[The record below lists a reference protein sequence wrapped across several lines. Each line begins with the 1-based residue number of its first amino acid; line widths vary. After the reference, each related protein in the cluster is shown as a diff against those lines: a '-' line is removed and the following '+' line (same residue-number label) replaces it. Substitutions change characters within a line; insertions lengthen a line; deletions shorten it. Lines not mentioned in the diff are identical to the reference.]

1 MAQVIADLLSEDL
14 RDRSL
19 GPKAAAAAPATAG
32 TAATGGSRDLVL
44 LWIRGAMRAHSNPAL
59 EAAVQIA
66 RGLDLPLL
74 VYQALDERH
83 PYASDRLWRFALEGA
98 RDLSEGLAAR
108 GIRYAFHL
116 TRPGHRTP
124 ALKTLSQRAAV
135 IVADV
140 HPVEPIRTWTECV
153 AAAPGAAP
161 LVQVDASCVVPVTAT
176 DQAIE
181 RAFTFRKKTSKHR
194 RRWVGWE
201 PEESPAPRRYE
212 GALPFEP
219 LNFNGADFPA
229 LIAACSIDHGIAPV
243 GNTVGGTRAAQAR
256 WGAFREGGLA
266 RYARDRNDPLRAG
279 VSRMSPYLHFG
290 MASAFQLV
298 AESHRIGG
306 PGAAKFLD
314 ELLVWRESAWH
325 FCHHVRNVDSS
336 AALPEWARETLRE
349 HEADPRPA
357 LLSWD
362 TLAHAQTG
370 DELWDAMQTSL
381 LRRGEL
387 HNNLRM
393 TWGKAVLPWTPNAEV
408 ALERLLDLNHRY
420 ALDGR
425 DPASYG
431 GILWCLGQFDR
442 PFPPAQ
448 PILGTVRERT
458 TQTHAQRIDLDT
470 YKARVS
476 EPSSGPSLRIAV
488 IGAGIAGLSAAR
500 ALVDAGHHVEVFD
513 KGRGVGGRTSLRRRD
528 PFAFDHGAQ
537 YFTARDPRFRR
548 FVDAWV
554 EEGVVAPFSARLAVI
569 DAPGGARER
578 DGAQGAG
585 APPERF
591 VGLPGMNAMAVRM
604 AQGLNLRTATR
615 VAGFTRSEGSA
626 EGTRSPWTLQF
637 EDGASTA
644 AFDWVL
650 VTAPPPQ
657 TAELVAASAPLAAIA
672 SSVPMAPCWAAMV
685 AFEEPF
691 PADFDGAFINAGP
704 LSWAAR
710 NSAKPGRPPGDAWVL
725 HGSPAWTAEHLELTK
740 EDAAT
745 QLVQALSEAAGHA
758 LPKVLHQDAHR
769 WMYSAAAPPR
779 EDESHVDAELQ
790 LGIAGDWLGGSKVQG
805 AWLSGRAL
813 AGRILGASS
822 APSPDDLGER

>member
-1 MAQVIADLLSEDL
+1 MAQAIATLLSEDL
-14 RDRSL
+14 QARSL
-19 GPKAAAAAPATAG
+19 GTGAAAADD
-32 TAATGGSRDLVL
+32 GSRDLVL

-59 EAAVQIA
+59 EAAIQVA
-66 RGLDLPLL
+66 GGLDLPLL
-74 VYQALDERH
+74 VYQSLDERH

-98 RDLSEGLAAR
+98 RDLSRDLSAR

-116 TRPGHRTP
+116 PRPGHRTP
-124 ALKTLSQRAAV
+124 ALRELSQRAAV
-135 IVADV
+135 VIADV
-140 HPVEPIRTWTECV
+140 HPVEPIPTWTERL
-153 AAAPGAAP
+153 AAATGAGP
-161 LVQVDASCVVPVTAT
+161 LIEVDAACVVPVTAT
-176 DQAIE
+176 KEAIG
-181 RAFTFRKKTSKHR
+181 RAFTFRKKTTKDR

-201 PEESPAPRRYE
+201 PDPSPAPRRYE
-212 GALPFEP
+212 GPLPFEP
-219 LNFNGADFPA
+219 VDLATADLAA
-229 LIAACSIDHGIAPV
+229 LIATCSIDHGIAPV
-243 GNTVGGTRAAQAR
+243 AHTAGGTRAAAAR
-256 WGAFREGGLA
+256 WEAFRDGGLA
-266 RYARDRNDPLRAG
+266 RYARDRNDPLRDG
-279 VSRMSPYLHFG
+279 VSRMSAYLHFG
-290 MASAFQLV
+290 MASPFQLV

-325 FCHHVRNVDSS
+325 FCHHARDVDSTE
-336 AALPEWARETLRE
+336 ALPEWARETLGE
-349 HEADPRPA
+349 HESDPRPA
-357 LLSWD
+357 QFSWD

-393 TWGKAVLPWTPNAEV
+393 TWGKAVLPWTPTAAV
-408 ALERLLDLNHRY
+408 ALRRLLDLNHRF

-442 PFPPAQ
+442 PFPPAR

-458 TQTHAQRIDLDT
+458 TETHAQRIDLNT
-470 YKARVS
+470 YQARVS
-476 EPSSGPSLRIAV
+476 EPSDDSHKRIAIV
-488 IGAGIAGLSAAR
+488 GAGIAGLSAAR
-500 ALVDAGHHVEVFD
+500 ALTDAGHHVEIFD

-554 EEGVVAPFSARLAVI
+554 EEGVVAPFGARLAVI
-569 DAPGGARER
+569 DAPGEIRARE
-578 DGAQGAG
+578 G
-585 APPERF
+585 APTERF
-591 VGLPGMNAMAVRM
+591 VGVPGMNAMAVRM
-604 AQGLNLRTATR
+604 AEGLNVRAATR
-615 VAGFTRSEGSA
+615 VAGFTRA
-626 EGTRSPWTLQF
+626 EVPAGGTGTGPAAPWTLHF
-637 EDGASTA
+637 EDGASTDP
-644 AFDWVL
+644 FDWVL

-657 TAELVAASAPLAAIA
+657 TAELVAASEPLAAIA
-672 SSVPMAPCWAAMV
+672 RSVPMAPCWAAMI

-691 PADFDGAFINAGP
+691 PAEFDGAFINAGP

-710 NSAKPGRPPGDAWVL
+710 NSAKPGRPAGDAWVL
-725 HGSPAWTAEHLELTK
+725 HGSPEWTAEHLELTK
-740 EDAAT
+740 EEAVARLT
-745 QLVQALSEAAGHA
+745 EALSKAAGQP

-779 EDESHVDAELQ
+779 EDEAHVDHGLQ

-813 AGRILGASS
+813 AGRILGGGR
-822 APSPDDLGER
+822 P